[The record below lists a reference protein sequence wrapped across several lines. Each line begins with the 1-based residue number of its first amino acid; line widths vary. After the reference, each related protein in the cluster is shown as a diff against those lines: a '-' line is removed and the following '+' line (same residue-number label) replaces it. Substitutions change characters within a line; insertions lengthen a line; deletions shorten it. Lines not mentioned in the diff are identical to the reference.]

1 MASDRALWRAIDRE
15 RGLGPRPRAAG
26 RPHVRPRGRG
36 LPDRLYRA
44 RRDCCRTLRHRQGN
58 HRADYVGAAA
68 VGRKARRPGQGQ
80 GVGRQTIRERRCADA
95 TVNFGALKRA
105 MAKALAWTP
114 PIGHADIAPSRHE
127 RIEYDGY
134 LTIDAHWIIPALL
147 RSVPIEGRVLEPA
160 AGRGH
165 LSLELRR
172 AGLDVASFDLHRYAD
187 PLVHDIGTGD
197 IRGLTTLEGFAW
209 VVTNLPYSDLEELA
223 THLINLGV
231 RDRCGVAL
239 LVRTEWIVPKAR
251 RRLVHEHPHFAGAVM
266 LTARPRWVERVQD
279 SSSPRHNFAGVVWSG
294 TPRIGDPWL
303 RFAGKPERKPMQ
315 LALFEEGK

>member
-1 MASDRALWRAIDRE
+1 MA
-15 RGLGPRPRAAG
+15 
-26 RPHVRPRGRG
+26 
-36 LPDRLYRA
+36 
-44 RRDCCRTLRHRQGN
+44 N
-58 HRADYVGAAA
+58 
-68 VGRKARRPGQGQ
+68 
-80 GVGRQTIRERRCADA
+80 
-95 TVNFGALKRA
+95 
-105 MAKALAWTP
+105 ALAGTP
-114 PIGHADIAPSRHE
+114 PIGHADIAPSRFE
-127 RIEYDGY
+127 RIENDGY

-172 AGLDVASFDLHRYAD
+172 AGLDVASFDLYRYAD
-187 PLVHDIGTGD
+187 PLVHDIGIGD

-223 THLINLGV
+223 THLISLGV

-279 SSSPRHNFAGVVWSG
+279 SASPRTTLPGECGARRRASATLGSGLPASRRGSRCSSPCLRKGNDQLKTVIWPDAPPEAGSS
-294 TPRIGDPWL
+294 PKPSNRDRSPHFRELHALDP
-303 RFAGKPERKPMQ
+303 Q
-315 LALFEEGK
+315 